1 MIGWHHIY
9 KSRLATPCS
18 QSLKRVRVFKGRR
31 CGGSQIEGSPE
42 ARTERARPP
51 AEPSD
56 DDGPRRKGGVLCHLQ
71 GNGKRISSS
80 HLLECLSSSATTVK
94 SVKSFL

>member
-18 QSLKRVRVFKGRR
+18 QSLKRVRVLKGHR

-51 AEPSD
+51 AEPTD
-56 DDGPRRKGGVLCHLQ
+56 DDGPRRKGGYSVTFKEMVNVFHPPTFLSAILPL
-71 GNGKRISSS
+71 R
-80 HLLECLSSSATTVK
+80 LLSIQ
-94 SVKSFL
+94 